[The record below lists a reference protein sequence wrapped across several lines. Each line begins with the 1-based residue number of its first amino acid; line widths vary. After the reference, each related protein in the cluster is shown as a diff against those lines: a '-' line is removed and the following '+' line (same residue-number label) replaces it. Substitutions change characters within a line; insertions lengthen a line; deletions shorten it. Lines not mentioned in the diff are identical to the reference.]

1 MKNTLPLLSICL
13 AATFLVA
20 CSSSEHIDGQ
30 LPSPDK
36 LADVEL
42 GVSTREDV
50 LDLIGTPSTTPPFD
64 DDNWYYIR
72 RVTQTVAFFD
82 PVVMEQQVLAISFDG
97 EGIAVDIYAYGED
110 YGRSIEISDRVTPTQ
125 GKKLTIWEQ
134 LLSSYGRMPDGS
146 GMSGAGIPGSSGGGP

>member
-1 MKNTLPLLSICL
+1 LKNPLSILTISL
-13 AATFLVA
+13 AAMLLVA

-36 LADVEL
+36 LADIEL
-42 GVSTREDV
+42 GVTTRDDV

-82 PVVMEQQVLAISFDG
+82 PVVMEQQVLAINFDR
-97 EGIAVDIYAYGED
+97 EGVAVDIYAYGED
-110 YGRSIEISDRVTPTQ
+110 YGRSIDISERITPTQ
-125 GKKLTIWEQ
+125 GKKVTIWEQ
-134 LLSSYGRMPDGS
+134 LLSSYGRMPEGS
-146 GMSGAGIPGSSGGGP
+146 GSGAMSAPGMPGK